1 MAQKLYAKAGTQ
13 RLKKNPFAV
22 GFLDLFVNAGTIP
35 AGTQVDVE
43 KFVVERYQ
51 DGNKRFAVLTNGDYV
66 DADKLVSYSFLPESD
81 RLIKSKPKKKF
92 PAWAMFAIGVAVVGG
107 VYLGGRRLFLK
118 R

>member
-1 MAQKLYAKAGTQ
+1 MAQKFYAKSGTQ
-13 RLKKNPFAV
+13 RLKRNPFAV
-22 GFLDLFVNAGTIP
+22 GFLDLFVNSGTIP

-51 DGNKRFAVLTNGDYV
+51 DGNKRFAVLTDGDYV

-81 RLIKSKPKKKF
+81 RLVQSKPKKF
-92 PAWAMFAIGVAVVGG
+92 PAWAMFAIGIAVVGG
-107 VYLGGRRLFLK
+107 LYLGGRRLFRK